1 MAQALPT
8 LFIDDVAVTAMGV
21 RVPAASL
28 DTGVNRGGGNAPGIG
43 ISTENPNLEESLM
56 PNTNASATLGVGSWS
71 LLDQH
76 GDVRTAQISQCL
88 GGPGISDADTSSGQE
103 GTLPDAVARF
113 GANPDNVDGQPD
125 NDAPIVVGAGADL
138 AVLADGWADVV

>member
-43 ISTENPNLEESLM
+43 ISTENPELGESLF
-56 PNTNASATLGVGSWS
+56 AATDGSGDLVTGSWT

-76 GDVRTAQISQCL
+76 GDVRVAQISQCI
-88 GGPGISDADTSSGQE
+88 GGPGISDASTSSGQE

>member
-8 LFIDDVAVTAMGV
+8 TFIDDVAVTAMGV

-43 ISTENPNLEESLM
+43 ISTENPNLEESL
-56 PNTNASATLGVGSWS
+56 PNWT
-71 LLDQH
+71 LLDPFC
-76 GDVRTAQISQCL
+76 DVRVAQRSQCL
-88 GGPGISDADTSSGQE
+88 GGPGISDAGTSSGQE
-103 GTLPDAVARF
+103 GTLPAAVIRF
-113 GANPDNVDGQPD
+113 GANPDDVAGQPD

-138 AVLADGWADVV
+138 AVLADGWADVI